1 MTNHVVA
8 PASQDRARFVFSSA
22 SPSGKH
28 VIDDSYLAMMTLAAQ
43 IHRELERG
51 ERYIIYEFELSRI
64 WPLNEKDREAKITQF
79 AQEHGL
85 RLRFYRVGWC
95 AIFDKPPLKLHERLR
110 STASQR

>member
-1 MTNHVVA
+1 
-8 PASQDRARFVFSSA
+8 
-22 SPSGKH
+22 

-85 RLRFYRVGWC
+85 RLKFYRMGWC

-110 STASQR
+110 KSAPFTGSR